1 LILHGFKKKRIIFTS
16 DQKEKR
22 KKMEPLTRANL
33 QGFSAQI
40 AEKKRIADIEYY
52 VAQIYKE
59 VKNAATI
66 NIQPRI
72 QVPVVNGQFKVKD
85 NMPDIMARLRT
96 LFPDSDIGVGSLSN
110 GINPRTGLECMYDFI
125 VIDWS

>member
-1 LILHGFKKKRIIFTS
+1 
-16 DQKEKR
+16 
-22 KKMEPLTRANL
+22 MEPLTRANL
-33 QGFSAQI
+33 QGFSAQV
-40 AEKKRIADIEYY
+40 AEKKRIADVEYY

-59 VKNAATI
+59 VKNAATT

-72 QVPVVNGQFKVKD
+72 QVPVINGKFKVKD

-110 GINPRTGLECMYDFI
+110 GIDPRTNVECMYDFI